1 MNGELF
7 TKPLR
12 SAKAKLEYVCGGEEE
27 TYCPKFTFMG
37 FRYAEL
43 CGIEPENVKVRMKV
57 ISSID
62 EETGDF
68 FCSNESINRLQKNI
82 RYSGF
87 SNFLEIPTDC
97 PQRDERLGWTGDISV
112 FASTACFNFNMNR
125 FLRKWLI
132 DVKAQQ
138 TKDGGIPSLFLGSN
152 ISAEQRLRPAGP
164 TVFSLSRGRFIKT
177 AGTKPFLKSFIR

>member
-87 SNFLEIPTDC
+87 QTSLRSRPTV
-97 PQRDERLGWTGDISV
+97 RS
-112 FASTACFNFNMNR
+112 A
-125 FLRKWLI
+125 
-132 DVKAQQ
+132 
-138 TKDGGIPSLFLGSN
+138 TKDSVGRATSPFCFDG
-152 ISAEQRLRPAGP
+152 
-164 TVFSLSRGRFIKT
+164 VFQLQYEPLS
-177 AGTKPFLKSFIR
+177 

>member
-12 SAKAKLEYVCGGEEE
+12 SAKAKLEYVCDGEEE

-68 FCSNESINRLQKNI
+68 FLLQ
-82 RYSGF
+82 
-87 SNFLEIPTDC
+87 
-97 PQRDERLGWTGDISV
+97 
-112 FASTACFNFNMNR
+112 
-125 FLRKWLI
+125 RKH
-132 DVKAQQ
+132 
-138 TKDGGIPSLFLGSN
+138 
-152 ISAEQRLRPAGP
+152 
-164 TVFSLSRGRFIKT
+164 
-177 AGTKPFLKSFIR
+177 

>member
-1 MNGELF
+1 
-7 TKPLR
+7 
-12 SAKAKLEYVCGGEEE
+12 
-27 TYCPKFTFMG
+27 MG

-138 TKDGGIPSLFLGSN
+138 TKDGGIPVVVPRVKHFGGTK
-152 ISAEQRLRPAGP
+152 I
-164 TVFSLSRGRFIKT
+164 T
-177 AGTKPFLKSFIR
+177 AGWSDCVFLVPWALYQNSGDKTILEKFYPCLLYTSDAADD

>member
-68 FCSNESINRLQKNI
+68 SA
-82 RYSGF
+82 
-87 SNFLEIPTDC
+87 PTKALTAFK
-97 PQRDERLGWTGDISV
+97 RISDTAV
-112 FASTACFNFNMNR
+112 FQTS
-125 FLRKWLI
+125 LRSRPTVLS
-132 DVKAQQ
+132 A
-138 TKDGGIPSLFLGSN
+138 TKD
-152 ISAEQRLRPAGP
+152 SAGRATSPFCFDG
-164 TVFSLSRGRFIKT
+164 VFQLQYEPLS
-177 AGTKPFLKSFIR
+177 